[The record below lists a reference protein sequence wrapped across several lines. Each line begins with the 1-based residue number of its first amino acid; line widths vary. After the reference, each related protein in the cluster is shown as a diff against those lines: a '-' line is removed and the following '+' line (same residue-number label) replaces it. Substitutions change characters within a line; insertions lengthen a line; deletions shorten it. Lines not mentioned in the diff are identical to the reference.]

1 MSDVWGQNIQF
12 SIFGESHG
20 PAIGGVL
27 SGLPAGI
34 MLDFAAID
42 RELQRRNHR
51 AFYSTSRAEPDKYE
65 ILSGVYDGKTTGSA
79 LAFVI
84 RNQDTRSGDYQNLNQ
99 FPRPGHAD
107 YPAAVKYGGANDY
120 RGGGHFSGRIT
131 APLVLA
137 GAIAKQVL
145 ENVRIFAHIQ
155 AIGGVQAGSIL
166 DDRDAESRLQ
176 AAQEKEFAVLDDAA
190 AEQMR
195 AEILRYKNDCDSIG
209 GVIECAVF
217 GVPAGVG
224 EPFFGSLESELARML
239 FSIPAVKGVEFGL
252 GFDITKIPGS
262 IANDGYRMEQG
273 RVVTTT
279 NHNGGITGG
288 ISNGMPVVFRVAVK
302 PTPSIFKR
310 QDTVDL
316 AAGTNADITLKGRHD
331 ACIVPRAVPVVEA
344 AAALVLLDLMGGGR
358 GWRI

>member
-1 MSDVWGQNIQF
+1 MSDVWGNTIQF

-27 SGLPAGI
+27 SGLPAGVA
-34 MLDFAAID
+34 LDFAAID
-42 RELQRRNHR
+42 RELARRNHR
-51 AFYSTSRAEPDKYE
+51 AFYSTNRAEPDKYE
-65 ILSGVYDGKTTGSA
+65 IVSGVYNGKTTGSA
-79 LAFVI
+79 LAFII
-84 RNQDTRSGDYQNLNQ
+84 RNQDTRSGDYQDLNQ

-137 GAIAKQVL
+137 GAIARQMLPK
-145 ENVRIFAHIQ
+145 VRIYAHIQ
-155 AIGGVQAGSIL
+155 SIGKVQACSIL
-166 DDRDAESRLQ
+166 DDSHAEERLKAMQ
-176 AAQEKEFAVLDDAA
+176 GREFAVLEDTA
-190 AEQMR
+190 AEQMKD
-195 AEILRYKNDCDSIG
+195 EILRYKNDCDSIG
-209 GVIECAVF
+209 GVIECAIF
-217 GVPAGVG
+217 GLPAGVG

-252 GFDITKIPGS
+252 GFAITQMPGS
-262 IANDGYRMEQG
+262 QANDGYRMADG
-273 RVVTTT
+273 RVVTET

-288 ISNGMPVVFRVAVK
+288 ITNGMPVVFRVAVK

-316 AAGTNADITLKGRHD
+316 AARENADITLKGRHD
-331 ACIVPRAVPVVEA
+331 ACIVPRAVPVAEA
-344 AAALVLLDLMGGGR
+344 AAALVLLDLMGGGK
-358 GWRI
+358 

>member
-1 MSDVWGQNIQF
+1 MSDVWGNNIQF

-27 SGLPAGI
+27 SSLPAGVA
-34 MLDFAAID
+34 LDFAAID
-42 RELQRRNHR
+42 RDLLRRNHR
-51 AFYSTSRAEPDKYE
+51 AFYSTNRAEPDKYE
-65 ILSGVYDGKTTGSA
+65 IVSGVYDGKTTGSA

-107 YPAAVKYGGANDY
+107 YPAAIKYGGANDY

-137 GAIAKQVL
+137 GAIAKQIL
-145 ENVRIFAHIQ
+145 PDVRMYAHIQ
-155 AIGGVQAGSIL
+155 SIGGVQAGSIL
-166 DDRDAESRLQ
+166 DDPHAEERLQ
-176 AAQEKEFAVLDDAA
+176 ALRGKEFSVLDDTA
-190 AEQMR
+190 AEQMKD
-195 AEILRYKNDCDSIG
+195 EILRYKDDCNSIG

-217 GVPAGVG
+217 GLPAGVG

-239 FSIPAVKGVEFGL
+239 FSIPAVKGVEFGR
-252 GFDITKIPGS
+252 GFAITQMPGS
-262 IANDGYRMEQG
+262 QANDGYRMADG
-273 RVVTTT
+273 NVVTET

-288 ISNGMPVVFRVAVK
+288 ITNGMPVVFRVAIK

-316 AAGTNADITLKGRHD
+316 AARENADITLKGRHD

-344 AAALVLLDLMGGGR
+344 AAALVLLDLMGGGK
-358 GWRI
+358 